1 MTVSYNR
8 HSLNLLKLESG
19 WVSAMAQGHGIS
31 MMVRAAQVTADASY
45 WIAAQ
50 RALAPFKKL
59 THEGGVR
66 NNIMGIYPWFEEYP
80 FTEGMIRIFYFG
92 YHCLTYLIFNILKK
106 KPFLRAAVQF
116 SYFIFI
122 CKYELGLG

>member
-1 MTVSYNR
+1 MARLHFSELFKTIRNHFLNVFDVNVFSFCFLQK
-8 HSLNLLKLESG
+8 SLYLLKLESG

-45 WIAAQ
+45 WTAAQ
-50 RALAPFKKL
+50 RALSPFKKL

-80 FTEGMIRIFYFG
+80 FTEGMIRFF
-92 YHCLTYLIFNILKK
+92 LIIT
-106 KPFLRAAVQF
+106 V
-116 SYFIFI
+116 
-122 CKYELGLG
+122 

>member
-8 HSLNLLKLESG
+8 HLLYLFKLESG

-45 WIAAQ
+45 WTAAQ

-80 FTEGMIRIFYFG
+80 FTEGKIRFFFD
-92 YHCLTYLIFNILKK
+92 YHLSDVYRYTYRK
-106 KPFLRAAVQF
+106 F
-116 SYFIFI
+116 SYFSR
-122 CKYELGLG
+122 KGPL

>member
-1 MTVSYNR
+1 
-8 HSLNLLKLESG
+8 
-19 WVSAMAQGHGIS
+19 MAQGHGIS

-45 WIAAQ
+45 WTAAQ

-80 FTEGMIRIFYFG
+80 FTEVMIRKFFYLTSKKVF
-92 YHCLTYLIFNILKK
+92 LTYAKKWFLTNANKVIFNLRKK
-106 KPFLRAAVQF
+106 
-116 SYFIFI
+116 SD
-122 CKYELGLG
+122 C